1 MPNSTV
7 SRPFGIT
14 ARAVSAA
21 ALMLLLA
28 VTQAA
33 YGKSKNRAPGFE
45 TIPKGAVI
53 AIMPSDIELAEISA
67 GGVFEPKADWTAA
80 ATRYFR
86 AALDQRRSR
95 LGIQSVQ
102 VSESDADE
110 LAEVNALH
118 AAVAR
123 AISLHHFIAGDMS
136 LPTKAGNLDWSMGQ
150 AVHAIKQKTGADYAF
165 FSWIRDS
172 YASSERKA
180 TMFLFALAGVG
191 VPGGAQVGYASL
203 VDLNTGRVLWFN
215 RLSRVSGDLRKEEAA
230 RETLDTLLEDFPVT
244 K

>member
-1 MPNSTV
+1 MANHSL
-7 SRPFGIT
+7 RRAFGIT
-14 ARAVSAA
+14 AKAVSAA

-28 VTQAA
+28 VTPAA
-33 YGKSKNRAPGFE
+33 YGKPKNRAPGFE
-45 TIPKGAVI
+45 TLPKGAVI

-86 AALDQRRSR
+86 AALDEKRTR
-95 LGIQSVQ
+95 LGIESVQ
-102 VSESDADE
+102 ISEDDADE
-110 LAEVNALH
+110 LAEINALH

-123 AISLHHFIAGDMS
+123 AISLHHFVSGDMS

-191 VPGGAQVGYASL
+191 VVGGSQIGYASL

-215 RLSRVSGDLRKEEAA
+215 RLARVSGDLRKEEAA
-230 RETLDTLLEDFPVT
+230 RETLDALLEDFPVT

>member
-1 MPNSTV
+1 MPNLTRRS
-7 SRPFGIT
+7 GNCIL
-14 ARAVSAA
+14 AQAVSAG
-21 ALMLLLA
+21 LFMVLLA
-28 VTQAA
+28 VAQTGYA
-33 YGKSKNRAPGFE
+33 KPKNRAPGFE
-45 TIPKGAVI
+45 SLPKGAVI

-80 ATRYFR
+80 ATEYFR
-86 AALDQRRSR
+86 AALDERRAR
-95 LGIQSVQ
+95 LGIQSVL
-102 VSESDADE
+102 VSENDTDD
-110 LAEVNALH
+110 LAEINALH

-123 AISLHHFIAGDMS
+123 AISFHHFGSGDMN
-136 LPTKAGNLDWSMGQ
+136 LPTKAGKLDWSMGQ
-150 AVHAIKQKTGADYAF
+150 SVRAIKQKTGADYAF

-191 VPGGAQVGYASL
+191 VGGGVQVGYASL

-215 RLSRVSGDLRKEEAA
+215 RLARMSGDLRKQEAA
-230 RETLDTLLEDFPVT
+230 RETLDAMLEDFPVT